1 MANVAQGTL
10 ISWGATNIPEIASFT
25 GPSLAHE
32 TLDVTD
38 LDSTGKDYLPAG
50 VYDMGEIGL
59 ELNYDP
65 DNAIHDQLVDDC
77 LAGTPRQVVVT
88 WLNTGTAA
96 TTTWTFSAFATGFS
110 PGGSTGDKLT
120 VTGTGAI
127 NEHNQVI

>member
-10 ISWGATNIPEIASFT
+10 ISWGATSIPEIASFT

-32 TLDVTD
+32 ALDVTD
-38 LDSTGKDYLPAG
+38 LDSVGKDYLPAG

-65 DNAIHDQLVDDC
+65 DNAVHDQLVDDC
-77 LAGTPRQVVVT
+77 IAGTPRQVIFT
-88 WLNTGTAA
+88 WLNGTAA

-120 VTGTGAI
+120 ASLTLKGTGSVSIA
-127 NEHNQVI
+127 